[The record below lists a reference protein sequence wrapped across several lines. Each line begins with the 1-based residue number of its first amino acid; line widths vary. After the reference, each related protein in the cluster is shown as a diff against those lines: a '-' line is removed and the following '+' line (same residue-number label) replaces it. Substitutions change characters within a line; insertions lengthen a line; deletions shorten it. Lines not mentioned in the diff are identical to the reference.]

1 MKWLDDIRSRPPEEK
16 LKVVVAILVGALVL
30 LIGIWIIVG
39 NYRYTSATGDTSM
52 FRAIGNAFHSIKN
65 Y

>member
-1 MKWLDDIRSRPPEEK
+1 MKWLDDIRSSPPEDK
-16 LKVVVAILVGALVL
+16 LRVVAIILVGALVL

-39 NYRYTSATGDTSM
+39 NYRYGSTTGDTSL
-52 FRAIGNAFHSIKN
+52 FRAIGSDIHSIKN